1 MLGTL
6 LLLTGW
12 SPAPPGAQ
20 LSRRVEVARALA
32 PCARGGAVRACD
44 AGWLPGE
51 EEGEEDDSVEDAKLF
66 QKRKGTFRE
75 KKPKDNRDKLLY
87 DVTEITPPPT
97 DLGQFRLGPSAAC
110 GDLICAPVRIDG
122 EAEKVD
128 QTFVIKRV
136 SYRYEYQRGTYRMVG
151 KGAMV
156 KRTDRHAT
164 EAFLERMLPQEEET
178 AEPEAFGEPPRSSE
192 EDGRA

>member
-6 LLLTGW
+6 LLLVGW

-20 LSRRVEVARALA
+20 LCRRAEVALALA
-32 PCARGGAVRACD
+32 PCARGGAIRACD
-44 AGWLPGE
+44 AGWLPE
-51 EEGEEDDSVEDAKLF
+51 EESEEDDSIEDAKLF
-66 QKRKGTFRE
+66 QKRKGKFSE

-87 DVTEITPPPT
+87 KVTEITPPPT
-97 DLGQFRLGPSAAC
+97 DLGQFRLGPTAAC
-110 GDLICAPVRIDG
+110 GDLISAPVRMDG

-164 EAFLERMLPQEEET
+164 EEWLMRMLPQET
-178 AEPEAFGEPPRSSE
+178 AEPEAWDEPPRSSE
-192 EDGRA
+192 EDGLS